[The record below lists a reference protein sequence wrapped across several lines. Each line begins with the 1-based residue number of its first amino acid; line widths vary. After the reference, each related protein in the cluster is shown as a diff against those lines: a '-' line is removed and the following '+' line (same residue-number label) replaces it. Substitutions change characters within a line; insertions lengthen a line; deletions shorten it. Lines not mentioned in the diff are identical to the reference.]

1 MIRPMPTIRRN
12 VKNGMTT
19 GGRSSGGNAS
29 SPTSFASHE
38 PEAMKLPSYSAARPV
53 HDSIRKFPI
62 RAVESS
68 SMRALARSSRPGRR
82 GVYQALAEA
91 KLHPDFTVSQNVR
104 KLSTR
109 FSGGLPAISAEFTA
123 PIEMPATQGAG
134 S

>member
-1 MIRPMPTIRRN
+1 
-12 VKNGMTT
+12 
-19 GGRSSGGNAS
+19 
-29 SPTSFASHE
+29 
-38 PEAMKLPSYSAARPV
+38 
-53 HDSIRKFPI
+53 
-62 RAVESS
+62 
-68 SMRALARSSRPGRR
+68 
-82 GVYQALAEA
+82 LAEA